1 MGELQM
7 ELIRLKA
14 LVKEQARIMLNRDN
28 AEEQRYEL
36 LDQDL
41 EKLREELI
49 ADLDAQFKDVANDH
63 GDFENRLSKLEVKID
78 KLSEE

>member
-49 ADLDAQFKDVANDH
+49 ADSDAQFKDVANGH

>member
-49 ADLDAQFKDVANDH
+49 ADSDAQFKDVANDH